1 MARSRRTAV
10 DEVVQRGLEYHRTG
24 RLDEAESEYQ
34 VALADNPDHDVAL
47 HFLGLLAAQTGR
59 LELAAELMNRAV
71 ATRPSE
77 PMYLVNLGLVL
88 KRQGRLADAAG
99 VLRRAT
105 RLDPRGVDAH
115 VAHGKVLLEQGK
127 PEAAR
132 DAFETALELAPQAAA
147 VHNNLGI
154 ALQAIGRLDE
164 AMDSFR
170 RALALDPRDADAH
183 VNLGLALRIQ
193 GRLEESVA
201 SLRRALAVDPQHP
214 IAANN
219 LGLVL
224 QALGRL
230 DEACRCF
237 ESALAASP
245 GSADIHLNLG
255 IVLTHLGAFER
266 AHASLAR
273 ALELQPR
280 SVVALASIGSLLR
293 LEGKLEDAVACYEKA
308 LEIAPDDDVVL
319 AGLGFAQLA
328 RRRVHEALASF
339 ERVAALRPDSP
350 AAHNNVGMAF
360 RVLGDLGRA
369 AERFR
374 AAVALDSGYATAHS
388 NLLACLNYLPGLTP
402 DEILGEH
409 RRFAERFEA
418 PLMRHRHP
426 HANRPEPDRRL
437 RVGYVSGDFVE
448 HAMSYSVESVL
459 AHHDRSRFEVICY
472 ANNAHEDEITDRLK
486 RHADGWHRVVGL
498 PDDAMAALIRE
509 HGIDILVDLAGH
521 TALNRLMVFARKPAP
536 VQVAW
541 LGYVATTG
549 LSAVDY
555 RLTDAHVDPPGT
567 TEGHY
572 TEALIRL
579 PCVTVFQ
586 PARESPS
593 VNRLPALEGGR
604 FAFACLNH
612 LAKVT
617 PDVIAAWARI
627 LVATPNSRL
636 VFGNAGDAL
645 VRERLA
651 YAFAKHGVAASRLD
665 FRARL
670 PLAKFLEL
678 HHEIDLALDPFPYNG
693 GATSCHSL
701 WMGVPFVTLAG
712 DRYMGRMGASL
723 LNAAG
728 LGELIAH
735 TPEEY
740 VALAARLA
748 DDRSRLAAMRSS
760 LRERLAASPLMN
772 APEFVRNVERAYR
785 QMWQTWCEHG
795 RATPESFVA

>member
-1 MARSRRTAV
+1 MAQSRPAGV
-10 DEVVQRGLEYHRTG
+10 DELVQGGLEHHRAG
-24 RLDEAESEYQ
+24 RLDEAQRDYQ
-34 VALADNPDHDVAL
+34 AALAINPDHDVAL
-47 HFLGLLAAQTGR
+47 HFLGLLAAQTGQ
-59 LELAAELMNRAV
+59 LELAAELMQRAV
-71 ATRPSE
+71 AARPSE

-88 KRQGRLADAAG
+88 KQQGRLADAAG

-105 RLDPRGVDAH
+105 QLDPRGVDAH
-115 VAHGKVLLEQGK
+115 VAHGKVLLEQGN

-132 DAFETALELAPQAAA
+132 AALETALGLAPQAAA

-154 ALQAIGRLDE
+154 ALQALDRLDE
-164 AMDSFR
+164 AMGAFR
-170 RALALDPRDADAH
+170 RAVALEPRDADAH
-183 VNLGLALRIQ
+183 INLGLALRIQ
-193 GRLEESVA
+193 GRLEESAA
-201 SLRRALAVDPQHP
+201 SLRNALAIDPRHP

-219 LGLVL
+219 LGLAL

-230 DEACRCF
+230 DEASRCF

-245 GSADIHLNLG
+245 GAADIHVNLG

-280 SVVALASIGSLLR
+280 AVAALASLGSLLR
-293 LEGKLEDAVACYEKA
+293 LEGKLEDAVTCYRHA
-308 LEIAPDDDVVL
+308 LELAPDDDVVL
-319 AGLGFAQLA
+319 TGLGLAQLA
-328 RRRVHEALASF
+328 RRNVPEALASF
-339 ERVAALRPDSP
+339 ERAAAARPSSP
-350 AAHNNVGMAF
+350 AAQNNLGIAF
-360 RVLGDLGRA
+360 RAVGDLEHA

-374 AAVALDSGYATAHS
+374 AALALDADYAAAHS
-388 NLLACLNYLPGLTP
+388 NLLACLNYIAGLSP

-409 RRFAERFEA
+409 RRFAERFEV
-418 PLMRHRHP
+418 PLARNRPP
-426 HANRPEPDRRL
+426 HSNRPEPDRRL

-448 HAMSYSVESVL
+448 HAMSYSVESLL
-459 AHHDRSRFEVICY
+459 AHHDRSRFEIVGY
-472 ANNAHEDEITDRLK
+472 ANNAHEDQVTDRLR
-486 RHADGWHRVVGL
+486 RHANAWHRVVGL
-498 PDDAMAALIRE
+498 PDEAMAALVRE

-541 LGYVATTG
+541 LGYIATTG
-549 LSAVDY
+549 LAAMDY

-567 TEGHY
+567 SERHY
-572 TEALIRL
+572 TETLIRL

-586 PARESPS
+586 PARESPP
-593 VNRLPALEGGR
+593 VNPLPALDGR
-604 FAFACLNH
+604 KFTFASLNH

-617 PDVIAAWARI
+617 PDVIAVWARI
-627 LVATPNSRL
+627 LVATPGSVL
-636 VFGNAGDAL
+636 VFANAGDAL
-645 VRERLA
+645 VRDRLA
-651 YAFAKHGVAASRLD
+651 RAFADRGVAAARLD
-665 FRARL
+665 FRPRL

-712 DRYMGRMGASL
+712 DRYMARMGGSL
-723 LNAAG
+723 LNAVG

-735 TPEEY
+735 TPEAY

-748 DDRSRLAAMRSS
+748 NDQSRLAAMRSS

-772 APEFVRNVERAYR
+772 APEFARNVERAYR
-785 QMWQTWCEHG
+785 QMWQTWCERG
-795 RATPESFVA
+795 RASPESFSG